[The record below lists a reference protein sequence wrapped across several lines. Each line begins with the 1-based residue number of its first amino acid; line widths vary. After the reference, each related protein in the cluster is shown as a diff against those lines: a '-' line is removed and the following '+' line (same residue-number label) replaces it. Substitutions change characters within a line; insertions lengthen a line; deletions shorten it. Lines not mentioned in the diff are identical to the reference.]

1 MVSNGLS
8 DDILLK
14 IMLPIALTHC
24 LFIILKLLVERKL
37 ALRGKLPFVCQ
48 ISVCKA
54 PKNEDEL
61 SKFLEEIIG
70 VEFSYV

>member
-1 MVSNGLS
+1 M
-8 DDILLK
+8 LLK

-24 LFIILKLLVERKL
+24 LFIYLKLLVERKL
-37 ALRGKLPFVCQ
+37 ALRGKLPFSICMPKLPFVCQ
-48 ISVCKA
+48 VCKA

-61 SKFLEEIIG
+61 SKFLEEITG